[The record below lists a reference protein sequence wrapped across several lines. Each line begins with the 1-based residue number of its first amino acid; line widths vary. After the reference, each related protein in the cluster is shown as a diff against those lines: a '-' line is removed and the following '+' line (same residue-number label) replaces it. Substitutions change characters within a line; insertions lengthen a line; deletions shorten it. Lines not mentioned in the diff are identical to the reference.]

1 MVKMNICDLISEI
14 RENEVEPLGSMEL
27 DEKERIDLTVK
38 TFAKLKNE
46 GAETQMKKIPR
57 RKLIVLAAAVIA
69 VLAFGVVAYATD
81 LFGFGKII
89 YMGEE
94 VEVASLEESSQYK
107 AMAEYRKYVDQLS
120 MKETEL
126 LYKQYR
132 WGQVL
137 VPEKAKELCEKYDLK
152 FENNW
157 KFAENANEAVKKAGA
172 GDFLGEFPDTG
183 KGQYVYGE
191 YGTIEIV
198 QDVNGNYFDM
208 TAVPGDVFRE
218 IDIWNIDPLSEEWTY
233 TTKDGY
239 AAKCAMFPADAD
251 DREEICYAAVVPA
264 GKYIISLVASVPADN
279 DTKNSHTYIE
289 ELLDMFDFN
298 ECH

>member
-1 MVKMNICDLISEI
+1 MNICDLITEIKKDESESLDAMEMN
-14 RENEVEPLGSMEL
+14 ENEV
-27 DEKERIDLTVK
+27 
-38 TFAKLKNE
+38 AKMTEITLAKMKNE
-46 GAETQMKKIPR
+46 RVDMPERKVSR
-57 RKLIVLAAAVIA
+57 RKPMVLAAAIIV
-69 VLAFGVVAYATD
+69 VLAFGTVAYATD
-81 LFGFGKII
+81 LFGFGKIM
-89 YMGEE
+89 YMGQE

-107 AMAEYRKYVDQLS
+107 AMAEYREYVDQLS
-120 MKETEL
+120 EKEKEV
-126 LYKQYR
+126 LYKQQR

-157 KFAENANEAVKKAGA
+157 VFAETANEAVEKAGA

-198 QDVNGNYFDM
+198 QGVNGNYFDM
-208 TAVPGDVFRE
+208 TAVPADVFRE

-239 AAKCAMFPADAD
+239 AAKCAMFPGDAD
-251 DREEICYAAVVPA
+251 DREEVCYAAVVPA
-264 GKYIISLVASVPADN
+264 GKYIISLVASVPVDN
-279 DTKNSHTYIE
+279 ETQKSHKYIE